1 MNSKFNTFLKGVIDV
16 RPLMIPVVPFGLIF
30 GVLAIDIGFTPLE
43 TMGMS
48 LIIFGGA
55 SQIVL
60 LQLFSGGV
68 SSIVI
73 ISSVGAVNSRHLLYG
88 AVMSEHLS
96 DLKLVWKILISYF
109 LIDQAFA
116 RSNEYFKKNKDNNKY
131 FHLVGGGATCWVI
144 WQSTTLLGILLGA
157 AIPEKLG
164 LSFAVPLTFLALIIN
179 DFRKFINVMVITV
192 SGLVA
197 TLGYNIIPFKA
208 YVIVSALAGLLI
220 AIILTTKLK

>member
-16 RPLMIPVVPFGLIF
+16 SPLMIPVVPFGLIF
-30 GVLAIDIGFTPLE
+30 GVLAIDVGFTPLE

-197 TLGYNIIPFKA
+197 TLGYNL
-208 YVIVSALAGLLI
+208 SLI
-220 AIILTTKLK
+220 HI